1 MVADR
6 RGVKVVHGAND
17 GEFEVAGETVGRV
30 RASLTHAFNI
40 PDDAIALADG
50 RRITDGFRLADNSV
64 LEFVRESG
72 VKGAGKK
79 GTASPPDDDGD
90 DHAPDYSK
98 MDLDKLSFCIQQRL
112 SRSEQANRLSA
123 LQAHKSAVHLFWA
136 GGALARARELCEQEG
151 HGKWK
156 EWKLQLGLADTTV
169 NDAIRLFK
177 NAKTPDA
184 LKGLGITEAKQKFV
198 YPAKD
203 EENDP
208 ATKPV
213 RGQAAAPKKATR
225 PSIPKGG
232 DKQPVPAEGQ
242 REPSGTPPKSLD
254 KDESETST
262 VTDPADAIAEALEDI
277 AQQLNDIVQDH
288 LGKVVLTQPLP
299 PRFTNALQA
308 VGLGLKKL
316 LGRINRDQPNS

>member
-30 RASLTHAFNI
+30 RASLAHAHNI
-40 PDDAIALADG
+40 PDDAIALVNG
-50 RRITDGFRLADNSV
+50 RRVTEDFRLADNSV

-72 VKGAGKK
+72 VKGAGRK

-90 DHAPDYSK
+90 NHATDYST
-98 MDLDKLSFCIQQRL
+98 MDLDKLKFCIQQRL
-112 SRSEQANRLSA
+112 SRKEQADRFAA

-136 GGALARARELCEQEG
+136 GGALTRARELCEQEG

-184 LKGLGITEAKQKFV
+184 LLGLGITEAKQKFV
-198 YPAKD
+198 YPAK
-203 EENDP
+203 EEGDDP
-208 ATKPV
+208 TPKPV
-213 RGQAAAPKKATR
+213 KGQTGAPKKTTR
-225 PSIPKGG
+225 RPIPQGG
-232 DKQPVPAEGQ
+232 SKQPVPSEVQ
-242 REPSGTPPKSLD
+242 REPTETDPEPQAE
-254 KDESETST
+254 DESEIIT
-262 VTDPADAIAEALEDI
+262 VADPADAIAEALEDI
-277 AQQLNDIVQDH
+277 AQQLNEIVQDH
-288 LGKVVLTQPLP
+288 LGKVALTQPVP
-299 PRFTNALQA
+299 PRLTTALQA

-316 LGRINRDQPNS
+316 LGRINHDQPNA